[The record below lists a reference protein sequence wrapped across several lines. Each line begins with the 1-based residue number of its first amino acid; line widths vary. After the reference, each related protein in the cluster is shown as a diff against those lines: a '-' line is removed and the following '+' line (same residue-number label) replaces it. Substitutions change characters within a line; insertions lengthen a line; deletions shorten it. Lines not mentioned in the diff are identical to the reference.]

1 MPGGPVSRTPA
12 LGDLLS
18 YASGQPVSRAHGLR
32 MVDDLGYL
40 LGYVGAQP
48 ICNATIPRE
57 SSTGVGF
64 PNVLPVLYCR
74 SPGARCVVIV
84 ATFQGR
90 TAKLGVT
97 SSAGSLAWIAQNRV
111 DGSSELGGGVT
122 SQLRWP
128 KTVAFLDVTGITVG
142 TLVELRFTLDAG
154 SFLYGWQH
162 LTVAEVPLSM
172 SNPVASPVGD
182 IGIDAGWPDPSQ
194 SLIEGSSTESRGI
207 RRYVS
212 QLASARAGFRR
223 HIQSP
228 RPDTNNLAWNSSST
242 TFSQKGRSI
251 RVRGR
256 RLYTTSDPNKCR
268 FAVSYRTSDGTHSC
282 EARLTDGT
290 TTVDLTLPAS
300 TTRAV
305 VSTPFDLTLSGT
317 DQLADLTFYLRCPSG
332 LATAYAPTWCLY
344 DDEI

>member
-1 MPGGPVSRTPA
+1 MSNPVSRTPPQ
-12 LGDLLS
+12 GELLS
-18 YASGQPVSRAHGLR
+18 YASGQPVSRGHGIR

-40 LGYVGAQP
+40 LGFVGAQP
-48 ICNATIPRE
+48 ICNAEITRE
-57 SSTGVGF
+57 SSVGIDF
-64 PNVLPVLYCR
+64 PTELPVLYCR
-74 SPGARCVVIV
+74 SPGVRSLLIV
-84 ATFQGR
+84 ATFQGLAA
-90 TAKLGVT
+90 TLSV
-97 SSAGSLAWIAQNRV
+97 SSSSGSLAWIAQNRV
-111 DGSSELGGGVT
+111 DGLSELGGGVVT
-122 SQLRWP
+122 QLRWP
-128 KTVAFLDVTGITVG
+128 KTVAYLDVTGLTVG
-142 TLVELRFTLDAG
+142 TLVELRFTLGQA
-154 SFLYGWQH
+154 SFLYGWKH
-162 LTVAEVPLSM
+162 LTICEVPLSQ
-172 SNPVASPVGD
+172 SNPVASPTSD
-182 IGIDAGWPDPSQ
+182 IGLDAGWPDPSQ
-194 SLIEGSSTESRGI
+194 PLIEGSSSDPRGI